1 MSRKTTSEITVQQF
15 FAPNNIAKEF
25 QRISD
30 ILDEYSHLYTEIA
43 SMMKIPMTN
52 IGRKGMS
59 VESAIRCAIL
69 KQYWRFS
76 YGVLAFHLSDYETFH
91 GFARLS
97 PSFDPARSTLQS
109 NISMLPAAAWE
120 IINNAVIDTAAY
132 LKLETGCQVRIDTTA
147 VETNILHPSDSQLL
161 YSGICAVVRNLD
173 KSGDP
178 YSDHTRASKKLLLQV
193 RNSRGDKQR
202 RNYYRKLIAYAKKTL
217 GYALAVSSANL
228 NKLCLQL
235 SQVISQTHRRVIL
248 GESVPASEKI
258 VSLHEEHTDIIR
270 KGGRDTIYGHKI
282 TLATGKSGLVTTVD
296 IYRGNPADSELLL
309 SAINKLPTIP
319 VQIAADDGFASKSNL
334 EKVKELGV
342 RDVAL
347 HKRRGLKVEDMCR
360 SSFIYKRLIKFRA
373 GVEANISFL
382 KRVFG
387 LDRCTWKGWE
397 GFQSYV
403 MASVVTYNLTL
414 LSRQIQTL

>member
-15 FAPNNIAKEF
+15 FASNNIAKEF
-25 QRISD
+25 QRISN
-30 ILDEYSHLYTEIA
+30 ILDEHSHLYTAIA
-43 SMMKIPMTN
+43 EMMNMPMTN

-76 YGVLAFHLSDYETFH
+76 YEILSFHLSDSETFH

-97 PSFDPARSTLQS
+97 PSFEPARSTLQS
-109 NISMLPAAAWE
+109 NISMLPASAWE
-120 IINNAVIDTAAY
+120 IINKAIIDTAAY
-132 LKLETGCQVRIDTTA
+132 LKLETVRQVRIDTTT

-161 YSGICAVVRNLD
+161 HSGICAVVRNLS
-173 KSGDP
+173 KSGHS
-178 YSDHTRASKKLLLQV
+178 YSDHTRVSKKLLLKI
-193 RNSRGDKQR
+193 RNSRGEKQR
-202 RNYYRKLIAYAKKTL
+202 RSYYKKLIAYAKKTL
-217 GYALAVSSANL
+217 GYGLAASSVSL

-235 SQVISQTHRRVIL
+235 SHVISQTHRRVIL
-248 GESVPASEKI
+248 GEKVPASEKI
-258 VSLHEEHTDIIR
+258 VSLNEEHTDIIR
-270 KGGRDTIYGHKI
+270 KGGRETVYGHKI
-282 TLATGKSGLVTTVD
+282 TLATGKSGLVTAVD
-296 IYRGNPADSELLL
+296 IYRGNPADSELLV
-309 SAINKLPTIP
+309 SAIHKLPTIP
-319 VQIAADDGFASKSNL
+319 LQIAADGGFASKANL
-334 EKVKELGV
+334 QKVKELGV